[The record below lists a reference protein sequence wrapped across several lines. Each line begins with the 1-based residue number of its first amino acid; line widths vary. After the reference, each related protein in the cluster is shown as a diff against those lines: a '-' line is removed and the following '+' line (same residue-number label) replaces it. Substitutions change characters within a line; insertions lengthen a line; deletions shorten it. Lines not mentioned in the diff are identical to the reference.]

1 MEIDGLFTKVKQTAL
16 ECGFSNVGEL
26 QVETLVPR
34 HEVRSACSSDKCKA
48 YGKSWSCPPA
58 CGSLEECETK
68 FRSYRKGLLLQTTG
82 RLEDDFD
89 WENIQK
95 ASMEHSSHLR
105 DLNSVLSAIFAEG
118 AESGDKLRGNFLLL
132 GAGSCS
138 FCKACSYPD
147 SPCRFPDK
155 KIVSMEAMGLV
166 VSDACRANNL
176 PYYYGPN
183 TMTYVGCVLI

>member
-1 MEIDGLFTKVKQTAL
+1 MENDGFLIRARQTAL

-26 QVETLVPR
+26 RGETLVPR

-48 YGKSWSCPPA
+48 YGKNWSCPPA
-58 CGSLEECETK
+58 CGTLEECETK
-68 FRSYRKGLLLQTTG
+68 FRAYQQGLLLQTTG
-82 RLEDDFD
+82 KLEDDFD

-95 ASMEHSSHLR
+95 TSMEHSSHLR
-105 DLNSVLSAIFAEG
+105 DFASALSAIFAESAAG
-118 AESGDKLRGNFLLL
+118 GDNRLQKFLLL
-132 GAGSCS
+132 GAGACT

-147 SPCRFPDK
+147 SPCRFPDN

-166 VSDACRANNL
+166 VSDTCAANNI

-183 TMTYVGCVLI
+183 TMTYVGCVLF